1 MCVAGCPDRI
11 VVLKNQ
17 MQHRDVIE
25 AAALNDPEWV
35 KISANGN
42 TVTAYANEDRDL
54 RIFDLEAITLRL
66 SAVGCRLSAVGCR

>member
-1 MCVAGCPDRI
+1 
-11 VVLKNQ
+11 

-66 SAVGCRLSAVGCR
+66 SAVGCR